1 MGRCVAGGSRPEGV
15 DFARIDPPEFF
26 SAPATPF
33 LAARNVATYGDSIFF
48 GVAAGP
54 RGDPWGPVGTR
65 GDPRPIVGA
74 VFARTLR
81 FSDCELRRG
90 GRFYPQ
96 WGDSMLPN
104 FYFSGLFV
112 KKM

>member
-33 LAARNVATYGDSIFF
+33 LASKSAATYEDSILL
-48 GVAAGP
+48 GVAVGP

-65 GDPRPIVGA
+65 GDPRPIVGPI
-74 VFARTLR
+74 FTGT
-81 FSDCELRRG
+81 SG
-90 GRFYPQ
+90 
-96 WGDSMLPN
+96 
-104 FYFSGLFV
+104 FSGFSYR
-112 KKM
+112 MEQSARP